1 MENAPSRLLFR
12 RESNSNSLYMLGM
25 NAAKEPAAN
34 DGTSNMDILVEIEV
48 QDLTDDIPVSQP
60 IALSD
65 IVKIIS
71 PALVVAACGG
81 EGSPSPPTG
90 GIITP
95 PPPPPSPPPVT
106 GIQASRFLAQA
117 TMGPNKADIVKV
129 QAQGYDAWITEQFA
143 LARPISHWDWMVGAG
158 FNAAANVN
166 TQNGFNPTMW
176 RQLISS
182 PDQLRQRVGMALLD
196 FLVISIDGITSGW
209 NAFTAAAYVDILLD
223 NAFGN
228 YRTLLEQISTN
239 SGMGLYLT
247 FLGNRKA
254 NPATGSMPD
263 ENYAR
268 ELMQLFTLGVS
279 RLNADGTAQ
288 TSGTATI
295 DSYTQEDVTGLARV
309 FTGFTL
315 DSSDNST
322 PDRYRRPMIVNA
334 GNHELG
340 TKTFLG
346 STIAAGTGGMASL
359 TAALDT
365 IFAHPNLPPFVSKQL
380 IQRLVTSNPSPA
392 YVARVSAVF
401 INNGSNGRGDMK
413 AVIRAILLDVEAR
426 DPAGLTSTTFGKLRA
441 PVNRLT
447 NWARAFGVT
456 SATDTWAFGNT
467 ASSANRLAQSPA
479 RSPSVFNFF
488 RPGYIPPNTELSVRT
503 LVGPEFQITTEPSV
517 IAYINYMQSLISG
530 GAGDARGNYTDF
542 LALAANS
549 QSLVDEA
556 NLVLAAGQISAQTI
570 ATIKAAVDS
579 IAATDTVNRTYVAI
593 LLVMASPEYIVQ
605 K

>member
-1 MENAPSRLLFR
+1 MEDLASF
-12 RESNSNSLYMLGM
+12 
-25 NAAKEPAAN
+25 
-34 DGTSNMDILVEIEV
+34 EV
-48 QDLTDDIPVSQP
+48 QDFVDDIPLTQP
-60 IALSD
+60 TTLSD
-65 IVKIIS
+65 IVKIVS
-71 PALVVAACGG
+71 PALLVAACGG
-81 EGSPSPPTG
+81 ESAAPPATG

-95 PPPPPSPPPVT
+95 PPPPPVAPPPPPVT
-106 GIQASRFLAQA
+106 TAQASRFLAQS
-117 TMGPNKADIVKV
+117 TMGSSKADITKV
-129 QAQGYDAWITEQFA
+129 QSQGYDAWITEQFA
-143 LARPISHWDWMVGAG
+143 LARPIAHWDWLVGAG
-158 FNAAANVN
+158 FNAAANLN
-166 TQNGFNPTMW
+166 SQNGFNTTIW

-196 FLVISIDGITSGW
+196 FLVVSIDGISSGW

-239 SGMGLYLT
+239 SAMGLYLT

-268 ELMQLFTLGVS
+268 ELMQLFTIGVN
-279 RLNADGTAQ
+279 RLNADGSVQ
-288 TSGTATI
+288 TSGGAPI
-295 DSYTQEDVTGLARV
+295 DTYTQDDVSGLARV
-309 FTGFTL
+309 FTGFQL

-322 PDRYRRPMIVNA
+322 PDRYRRPLIVNA
-334 GNHELG
+334 GNHETG
-340 TKTFLG
+340 VKAFLG
-346 STIAAGTGGMASL
+346 SSIAAGTGGMASL

-392 YVARVSAVF
+392 YVGRVSAVF
-401 INNGSNGRGDMK
+401 ANNGSNVRGDMK
-413 AVIRAILLDVEAR
+413 SVIRAILTDAEAR
-426 DPAGLTSTTFGKLRA
+426 DAAGLTSQTFGKLRA

-456 SATDTWAFGNT
+456 SASEAWNFGT
-467 ASSANRLAQSPA
+467 TTSPSNRLAQSPG

-488 RPGYIPPNTELSVRT
+488 RPGYTPPNTELSTRG

-517 IAYINYMQSLISG
+517 IAYINYMQTLIQN
-530 GAGDARGNYTDF
+530 GAGDARGNYTEI
-542 LALAANS
+542 LALAADS
-549 QSLVDEA
+549 QALVDEV
-556 NLVLAAGQISAQTI
+556 NLILAAGQISAPTL
-570 ATIKAAVDS
+570 ATIKGAVDA
-579 IAATDTVNRTYVAI
+579 IAATGTNGPINRVYTAI
-593 LLVMASPEYIVQ
+593 LLVMASPEYIAQ